1 MYILFIVLTFRRT
14 DGFDPAEKKR
24 TNEREVEFT
33 IPLKALNS
41 QSTNMRTGTKEKNH
55 EYIYTKQQGKRRIES
70 YAYRGEI

>member
-1 MYILFIVLTFRRT
+1 MYILFIVLTFAGQMDLIRQ
-14 DGFDPAEKKR
+14 KR

>member
-1 MYILFIVLTFRRT
+1 MYILFIVLTFAGQMDLIRQ
-14 DGFDPAEKKR
+14 KR
-24 TNEREVEFT
+24 KEQTREVEFT